1 MKHTIILMGILCV
14 LSGIAVV
21 SAAEPVAFQGI
32 MDGTGWTPS
41 PTNTQ
46 LQSLVSASDDSITIT
61 MFYSHTCT
69 DCQRVLTGF
78 LPQFLVQHPEVM
90 AQYYDNADNPAN
102 KALFASYNERYNRPG
117 SPVPAIFVGDRELVG
132 YEEITTGLEAAV
144 REAAAHIESEELPT
158 ASETV
163 TPLPVTPFPAT
174 ATFGTFADQFPA
186 EVFGQTPAAPVA
198 AWTPLPD
205 STQVPSDDETRTDST
220 DYVSSFAFL
229 DFVVPSASD
238 LAPASPSIIA
248 PSSRPEDTGR
258 NTAFTIP
265 FAFPDFTPASP
276 DDSRPSPAAASTGIR
291 LSDGSLLTPFGIPDT
306 QVVFPPGMCPTCS

>member
-1 MKHTIILMGILCV
+1 MKHTIILIGILCV

-21 SAAEPVAFQGI
+21 SAAEQVAFQGI

-41 PTNTQ
+41 PTSTQ
-46 LQSLVSASDDSITIT
+46 LQSVVSASADSITIT

-78 LPQFLVQHPEVM
+78 LPQFLVQHPEVRV
-90 AQYYDNADNPAN
+90 QYYDNADNPAN

-144 REAAAHIESEELPT
+144 REAAAHMGSEDLPT
-158 ASETV
+158 ASEIV
-163 TPLPVTPFPAT
+163 TPLPETG
-174 ATFGTFADQFPA
+174 TFGTFTDQFPA

-205 STQVPSDDETRTDST
+205 STRVPSYDETRTDSA

-229 DFVVPSASD
+229 DFVVPAASD
-238 LAPASPSIIA
+238 LAPASSSIIA
-248 PSSRPEDTGR
+248 PFSRPEDTGR

-265 FAFPDFTPASP
+265 FAFPDFTPAPP
-276 DDSRPSPAAASTGIR
+276 DNSQPSPAAASTGIR
-291 LSDGSLLTPFGIPDT
+291 LSDGSLLAPFGIPDT
-306 QVVFPPGMCPTCS
+306 EVVTPSSGCQACG